1 MAYANASRAHGATL
15 RDRFAV
21 LRSDITERLARNRL
35 YRTTLDELGRLDDRD
50 LADLG
55 IHRSQLKAIAYESAY
70 GRS

>member
-1 MAYANASRAHGATL
+1 MAYANASRADGATL

-21 LRSDITERLARNRL
+21 LRTDLSERLARRRL
-35 YRTTLDELGRLDDRD
+35 YRTTLDELTRLDDRD

-55 IHRSQLKAIAYESAY
+55 IHRSQLKSIAHESAY